1 MVGERERKE
10 SKEFVW
16 RWGRR
21 DRETDRRE
29 RERNEIRR
37 TDGNKQSNKIKR
49 IKEKIGRESERK
61 DIRNMF
67 YYLKVLLGICYTVT
81 TET

>member
-29 RERNEIRR
+29 RERNEI
-37 TDGNKQSNKIKR
+37 
-49 IKEKIGRESERK
+49 
-61 DIRNMF
+61 
-67 YYLKVLLGICYTVT
+67 
-81 TET
+81 